1 MLKTSEFWMT
11 ILSALV
17 GALVSLHVVSPAVA
31 DIALKFIGMAL
42 TYVFGRLVSKA
53 AKAVFASPTDNIRGI
68 GKMVLAIGLGL
79 GLTLAAAPAHALSL
93 RWVPA
98 LSVWAGVRD
107 GKALVGD
114 KQAYGAARLG
124 WDASKRIGV
133 QVTAKR
139 ASKGGKGT
147 EYEAAVGFRI
157 F

>member
-11 ILSALV
+11 IITALV
-17 GALVSLHVVSPAVA
+17 GALVALHVLSPAVA

-53 AKAVFASPTDNIRGI
+53 AKVVFASSTDNIRGI
-68 GKMVLAIGLGL
+68 GKMAVLFGL

-93 RWVPA
+93 RWMPA

-139 ASKGGKGT
+139 ASKGGRGT
-147 EYEAAVGFRI
+147 EYDAAIGFRI